1 MAASRQWPFVGRA
14 DLLSRVVEL
23 VDAEHHVV
31 LTGPAGV
38 GKTRL
43 AAEVAASFAARRV
56 VVHRIVASPAG
67 SPVPLAPFAALAG
80 SAVGSEAVHA
90 ARAALGA
97 DGKAGAGDPLLLV
110 DDIHLLDDA
119 SATVLQQVLA
129 GGHVRMVATL
139 RSTAAAT
146 VGVPPAVDR
155 LRHESSVEHVD
166 VTPLSD
172 DDLTSM
178 VERALGAPLD
188 GRGRRLLVEAA
199 AGNPMY
205 ARELVEGSLAAGVLK
220 AQGGVYGFQGDLTA
234 TPLLEEVVLAR
245 LAPLSG
251 NHRTALEVLTIGGAL
266 PYSLVERVAGFATL
280 EELERDGL
288 LTATADAQGRP
299 ATIDVAHPLYR
310 ELTRAR
316 LGALARMRIYRLLA
330 DADVA
335 DGPLHERP
343 AADLLRGAAWCVR
356 GGVAVP
362 EQLLLDA
369 AAHAVA
375 AGDVPLATELA
386 DEAYR
391 SVGSAAGAMMASWCA
406 GQMGRHD
413 DAVRF
418 LRDALTKETDPWVR
432 AAMRLRIAEELWWT
446 GSLQE
451 GTAALAAADDEP
463 GPWTA
468 LTDAQRGVHSV
479 LIGDL
484 PRALATCEPLL
495 HHPHVWVRFVATLG
509 YTLAGIYHD
518 RPSEAIATS
527 NAFLA
532 TIGDADTHLL
542 GDPNQHLAVQLVA
555 VAQTGDLATAW
566 VFADMAYTETMRQ
579 PSIQARGW
587 AAMLA
592 GQAAELTGR
601 LGDAS
606 RFLAEAERLWASVDV
621 LGFATWCGAG
631 LARAQ
636 VELGAADEAADTL
649 ARVHHYVRPGMTLNE
664 HLVHIA
670 DAWLANARGERAAA
684 AEALMGALERTTAG
698 EQWTNLAETWH
709 EATRLDLLDLLPPT
723 TGWQRPQGALAATR
737 FDMVAA
743 RGAADGTALEEASRA
758 FDKMGAPL
766 YAAEAAAAAASAY
779 RKAGNVKDATRL
791 DGTAGALLAKV
802 ATVAKVSNIATPL
815 LAGRSSSG
823 PLSAREREIAGLA
836 ALGLSNRQIADRLIV
851 SERTVENHLYRVF
864 IKLGVDGR
872 DELAGVLHP

>member
-14 DLLSRVVEL
+14 DLLTRVVEL

-31 LTGPAGV
+31 LIGPAGV

-139 RSTAAAT
+139 RSTAAST
-146 VGVPPAVDR
+146 VGVPLAVDR
-155 LRHESSVEHVD
+155 LRHESGVEHVD

-178 VERALGAPLD
+178 VEHALGAPLD

-199 AGNPMY
+199 AGSPMY
-205 ARELVEGSLAAGVLK
+205 ARELVEGSLAAGVLQ
-220 AQGGVYGFQGDLTA
+220 AHGGVYGFQGDLTA

-245 LAPLSG
+245 LAPLG
-251 NHRTALEVLTIGGAL
+251 GAHRTALEVLTIGGAL
-266 PYSLVERVAGFATL
+266 PYSFVERVAGFEAL

-288 LTATADAQGRP
+288 LTATADTQGRP

-316 LGALARMRIYRLLA
+316 LGALARMRIYRTLA

-343 AADLLRGAAWCVR
+343 PADLLRGAAWCVR

-362 EQLLLDA
+362 EQVLLDA

-391 SVGSAAGAMMASWCA
+391 SAGSAAGAMMASWCV

-432 AAMRLRIAEELWWT
+432 AAMRLRIGEELWWT
-446 GSLQE
+446 GRLQE
-451 GTAALAAADDEP
+451 GTAALADDNEP

-484 PRALATCEPLL
+484 PPPLATCEPLL
-495 HHPHVWVRFVATLG
+495 HHPHVGVRFVATLG
-509 YTLAGIYHD
+509 YTLACIYHD
-518 RPSEAIATS
+518 RPAEAIAIS

-532 TIGDADTHLL
+532 TLGGADTGLL

-566 VFADMAYTETMRQ
+566 AFADMAYTETMRQ

-621 LGFATWCGAG
+621 QGFATWCGAG

-649 ARVHHYVRPGMTLNE
+649 ARVRHYVRPGMTLNE

-670 DAWLANARGERAAA
+670 EAWLAHARGERAAA
-684 AEALMGALERTTAG
+684 AEALMGALERTRAG
-698 EQWTNLAETWH
+698 EQWSNLAETWH
-709 EATRLDLLDLLPPT
+709 EAARLDLLDLLPPT
-723 TGWQRPQGALAATR
+723 TGWERPQSALAAAR

-743 RGAADGTALEEASRA
+743 RGDGAAMEEASRA
-758 FDKMGAPL
+758 FDEMGAPL

-779 RKAGNVKDATRL
+779 RKAGSVKDATRL
-791 DGTAGALLAKV
+791 DGASGALLAKV
-802 ATVAKVSNIATPL
+802 GKVAKVSNIATPL
-815 LAGRSSSG
+815 LAARSTSG

-836 ALGLSNRQIADRLIV
+836 AIGLTNRQIADRLIV

-864 IKLGVDGR
+864 IKLGVSGR
-872 DELAGVLHP
+872 DELAGLLDT